1 MKLANGYMIC
11 EVAGSFCLL
20 PVGQNVADCN
30 HIFNLNET
38 GYFLCSQ
45 LREDLTYAQLL
56 ERMAAEYEVKGEGE
70 EMSLL
75 RKDLDAF
82 LGELRT
88 RKLLA
93 EPF

>member
-1 MKLANGYMIC
+1 MPPHH
-11 EVAGSFCLL
+11 
-20 PVGQNVADCN
+20 PVSYT
-30 HIFNLNET
+30 HLNLNET